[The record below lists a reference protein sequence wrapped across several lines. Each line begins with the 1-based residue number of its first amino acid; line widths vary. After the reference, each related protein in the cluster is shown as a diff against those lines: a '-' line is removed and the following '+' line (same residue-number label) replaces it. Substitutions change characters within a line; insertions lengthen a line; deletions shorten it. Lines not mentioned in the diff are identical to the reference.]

1 MVSHAYIILP
11 AFAWSLPPN
20 IIFTSSSTKSRSS
33 HQMRRDKHKKLALVL
48 AGLGAAVAATYYATP
63 HLDKNPIHTSALT
76 GQMWVDEL
84 LTGEC

>member
-1 MVSHAYIILP
+1 
-11 AFAWSLPPN
+11 
-20 IIFTSSSTKSRSS
+20 
-33 HQMRRDKHKKLALVL
+33 MRRDKHKKLALVL